1 MNDNGLRI
9 VMYTRLHMIIIIDS
23 GRSIEMQLEQ
33 NRIECELQMLENNWV
48 TRQMIVWISA

>member
-33 NRIECELQMLENNWV
+33 NRIECELQMLENN
-48 TRQMIVWISA
+48 